1 MPTATETL
9 MRERSAQHFINGRY
23 QLGTGTALPII
34 NPATEAV
41 IGEYAEACEGEM
53 QQAIRAA
60 TQAQKAWW
68 ALTAQSNAP
77 TPCIGSRSCSL
88 SKAPAWANA

>member
-23 QLGTGTALPII
+23 QLGTGAALPII

-60 TQAQKAWW
+60 TQVQKA
-68 ALTAQSNAP
+68 
-77 TPCIGSRSCSL
+77 
-88 SKAPAWANA
+88 